1 MTDRNLRRAIWK
13 AERKPKELTASELAH
28 PEVQRTLHDAT
39 YSRSFKRNGAD
50 GYLEL
55 THGVQRQPKR
65 IYISKLDAA
74 VMDSHSENK
83 YGRGRS
89 NSGKLNDAIVKDSR
103 WNGMWNK

>member
-13 AERKPKELTASELAH
+13 AERRPKELTAKELAH
-28 PEVQRTLHDAT
+28 PDVQRTLHDAT

-65 IYISKLDAA
+65 IYVSKLDA
-74 VMDSHSENK
+74 DPK
-83 YGRGRS
+83 FGRGRS